1 VRQVLTNATYLGR
14 RVGVAAIL
22 TTEFTRE
29 LNLLKDGNEFM
40 LVTVVKF
47 SWPNG
52 STFDIKDEIATI
64 AVVGEE
70 SFAKL
75 KTGITK
81 SKIL

>member
-1 VRQVLTNATYLGR
+1 MGRLG
-14 RVGVAAIL
+14 GGAAIL
-22 TTEFTRE
+22 TTEFTSE

-40 LVTVVKF
+40 LVTGVKF

-75 KTGITK
+75 KAGITK

>member
-1 VRQVLTNATYLGR
+1 VLTNATYLGR